1 MERDRGESKVST
13 VVAVGLVGVIAL
25 GVSEYKG
32 WSDFTD
38 LIDVPPI
45 ELDSSPEEATAAV
58 DHNSYEVEV
67 DLDITCTKRVSA
79 AVDVEGF
86 KNGPTGDGVFEKKVF
101 GDFLLCSENEEIA
114 ASGTELVNPVTNQ
127 VETVN
132 IIISGLQVTQP
143 RVEFLDPRNCIDGN
157 VGEDMDSINQ
167 KLQEYTERVAAGD
180 QPECD
185 DGFRVSQLFGSD
197 DLDKA
202 KDIGYASA
210 ELALTVGSNPVDVI
224 KAADEE
230 YRKQVEEQLKQYE
243 RYADAN
249 VNVTVQRP
257 DDTQSVQD
265 RLDGISE
272 NLSITFTKIEF
283 GTNEKGNY
291 MYVERAD
298 GSRATVILDGYAA
311 LEVDELEVVATTTRD
326 SRSTP
331 VVASGD

>member
-25 GVSEYKG
+25 GVSEFKG
-32 WSDFTD
+32 WTDFTN

-45 ELDSSPEEATAAV
+45 ELDSSPEEATSAV
-58 DHNSYEVEV
+58 DHNSYKVEV

-79 AVDVEGF
+79 AVDVEAF

-101 GDFLLCSENEEIA
+101 GDFLLCSENEEIE

-127 VETVN
+127 VETLN

-143 RVEFLDPRNCIDGN
+143 RVEFLDIRNCIDGN
-157 VGEDMDSINQ
+157 VGEDMDSINR
-167 KLQEYTERVAAGD
+167 KVAEYSEKVAAGD
-180 QPECD
+180 EPECD
-185 DGFRVSQLFGSD
+185 SGFRVTQLFGTD
-197 DLDKA
+197 DLAKA
-202 KDIGYASA
+202 KDIGLASA
-210 ELALTVGSNPVDVI
+210 ELALTVGSNPVDII
-224 KAADEE
+224 KAADAD
-230 YRKQVEEQLKQYE
+230 YKKQVEDQLEQYE
-243 RYADAN
+243 RYANAN

-257 DDTQSVQD
+257 NDTQSVQD

-272 NLSITFTKIEF
+272 NLSATFTKIEF
-283 GTNEKGNY
+283 GTNDKGDY

-311 LEVDELEVVATTTRD
+311 LEVDELQVVGATTRG
-326 SRSTP
+326 SSNTP
-331 VVASGD
+331 EIASGD